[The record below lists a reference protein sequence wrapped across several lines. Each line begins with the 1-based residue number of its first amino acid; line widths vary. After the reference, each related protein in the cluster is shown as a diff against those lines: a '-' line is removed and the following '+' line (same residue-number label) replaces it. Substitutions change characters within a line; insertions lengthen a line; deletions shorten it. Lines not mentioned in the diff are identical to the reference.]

1 LSLEGPLIKKDR
13 KKILREKK
21 EEKENKKLIK
31 KENLLREM
39 IVKIRLK
46 VDIHE
51 EITVKA
57 LLNSS
62 TMELAMSLEFSKK

>member
-62 TMELAMSLEFSKK
+62 AMELAMSLEFSKK

>member
-1 LSLEGPLIKKDR
+1 
-13 KKILREKK
+13 
-21 EEKENKKLIK
+21 
-31 KENLLREM
+31 M

-62 TMELAMSLEFSKK
+62 AMELAMSLEFSKQ